1 MIKLVL
7 GRDQLYYVSL
17 CEDHDSIRLA
27 ITPEEDAKVK
37 LEGVQ
42 ERWELIEYFN
52 SKLMEIVKTY
62 MPASNKPTRYIPCSR
77 CPKLHLK
84 LDEIRK
90 SDKPLRCARGRL
102 AEDYYSDLRQHKGKF
117 IATTVD

>member
-37 LEGVQ
+37 LEGIQ
-42 ERWELIEYFN
+42 ERWKLIEYFN

-62 MPASNKPTRYIPCSR
+62 MPASNVPTRYIPCSR
-77 CPKLHLK
+77 CPKLHLN

-102 AEDYYSDLRQHKGKF
+102 AEDYYSDLIQQKGKF